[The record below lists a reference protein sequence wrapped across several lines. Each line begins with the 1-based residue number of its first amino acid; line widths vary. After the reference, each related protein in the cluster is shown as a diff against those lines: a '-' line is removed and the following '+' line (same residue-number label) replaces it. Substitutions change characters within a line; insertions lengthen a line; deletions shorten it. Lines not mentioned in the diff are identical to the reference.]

1 MQPDVSRSRSR
12 FEKLLDPM
20 KILSFRSIIFFTLI
34 LVTSIV
40 SFSAFKIYSHYLERR
55 IYAASERN
63 IVDALTGLDLL
74 KDQLYYTIGQ
84 HDGSVIKTML
94 QQMNS
99 KEKVLNSYLFNG
111 QGELKF
117 SPNGDSAKNINV
129 SWEELSALEEGI
141 SLKSFPSAEK
151 PFSRAYFHM
160 HNSPICH
167 ECHAPEQE
175 NLGFVVIDFSMNEM
189 ESNTVF
195 IQKWSFLLTLV
206 MVIVIISFIVF
217 MHYKFVRTSLR
228 EFHNTIQV
236 VNQGDLKKRISIP
249 ETKELGQLGKNF
261 NSMLDTFQK
270 AQKELQEFH
279 KKELRTNYKLAT
291 IGEMSAR
298 LAHEIRNPITGIA
311 NAIEI
316 IVNDTEDQQNK
327 PILEEIQRQAQRVND
342 AISSLLKYSRKEE
355 LNLTMNNIND
365 VINQLVFFLKN
376 QVQHKEIEFY
386 LDLQDDIPHFRFDPK
401 QMEDILLNLGLNA
414 IQAIPENGSITFNT
428 AFNPAENR
436 IYIYVIDT
444 GKGIPADNLS
454 RVFHPFFTTR
464 SEGTGLGL
472 AIVKDIIDKHEGEIW
487 VENNDDG
494 GCTFVLS
501 LPLEL

>member
-1 MQPDVSRSRSR
+1 
-12 FEKLLDPM
+12 M

-117 SPNGDSAKNINV
+117 SPNGDSAENNNV

-141 SLKSFPSAEK
+141 SLKSFPLAEK

-160 HNSPICH
+160 HNSPACYK
-167 ECHAPEQE
+167 CHAPEQE

-195 IQKWSFLLTLV
+195 IRKWSFLLTLV

-236 VNQGDLKKRISIP
+236 VNQGDLQKRISIP